1 VQPLTT
7 GTEAAPPFHDA
18 IALTPLDGGRFGAE
32 LGSRWVI
39 GTKAHGGLLMALL
52 AKAALARVEAEAPGT
67 APDPLAVS
75 ADYLRAPD
83 PGPVELATE
92 VLKRGRTVS
101 VVGVRMH
108 QGGRPMLTAT
118 VTAGRLPGDEPRW
131 SALPEMAGEPPL
143 DAIDP
148 AGNGRV
154 ATLAEVCDL
163 RYDAS
168 TFTFVRGEQGPPVL
182 RGWARPRA
190 EPTGVLFALLAGDIL
205 APTVFNV
212 DGRVGWAPTVQ
223 LTALLRAHPAPG
235 WLRIEART
243 TSVAGDWFDEDATVV
258 DAAGRLVCQARQLA
272 LSPLSR

>member
-7 GTEAAPPFHDA
+7 GTEAAPPFRDA

-39 GTKAHGGLLMALL
+39 GTKAHGGLLMALI
-52 AKAALARVEAEAPGT
+52 ASAALARVDAEAPGT

-108 QGGRPMLTAT
+108 QGGRPMLAAT

-131 SALPEMAGEPPL
+131 SALPEMAGEPPR

-148 AGNGRV
+148 AGNRGV

-163 RYDAS
+163 RYDPS

-190 EPTGVLFALLAGDIL
+190 EPTDVLFALLAGDIL

-223 LTALLRAHPAPG
+223 LTALLRARPAPG

-258 DAAGRLVCQARQLA
+258 DSAGRLVCQARQLA
-272 LSPLSR
+272 MSPLSH